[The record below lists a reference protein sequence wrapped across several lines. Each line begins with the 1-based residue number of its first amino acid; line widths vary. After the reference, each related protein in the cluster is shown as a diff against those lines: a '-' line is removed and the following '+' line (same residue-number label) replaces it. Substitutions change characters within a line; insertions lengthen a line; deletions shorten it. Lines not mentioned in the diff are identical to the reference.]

1 MFWWFERNGQH
12 LRLEVLELR
21 PGAYELRLIDP
32 NGEERIE
39 TFNDARDLAD
49 RQEEVH
55 QILGQQGW
63 TGPHG
68 WLI

>member
-21 PGAYELRLIDP
+21 PGAYELRLIEP
-32 NGEERIE
+32 NGEERVE
-39 TFNDARDLAD
+39 TFSDARELAD
-49 RQEEVH
+49 RQAEVH
-55 QILGQQGW
+55 QSLGRQGW